1 MLLHLLDASLSHMLV
16 DDDTD
21 GFTLVIWVDI
31 VQVLSMDWFE
41 HDAESD
47 KIKLPEEFILLLFL
61 VVVHKI

>member
-1 MLLHLLDASLSHMLV
+1 MLV